1 MAVMSA
7 QGVWNTVS
15 HADTVG
21 KASHAVSVGRASCAV
36 KMGKASH
43 AATAST
49 ALHTVSYASLDVE
62 QGFAGKVWDWV

>member
-1 MAVMSA
+1 M
-7 QGVWNTVS
+7 
-15 HADTVG
+15 
-21 KASHAVSVGRASCAV
+21 GRASCAV

-49 ALHTVSYASLDVE
+49 ALHTVLYASLDVE